1 MATLYELVIKTA
13 QREKGEKKREP
24 SRPYSNFSFEVNV
37 DLENYVM
44 EIFVCLKLSSY
55 WKQQLKQL

>member
-24 SRPYSNFSFEVNV
+24 SRPYLNFSFEVNV
-37 DLENYVM
+37 DLENYVI

-55 WKQQLKQL
+55 

>member
-13 QREKGEKKREP
+13 QREKGEKKKREP
-24 SRPYSNFSFEVNV
+24 SRPYLNFSFEVNV

-44 EIFVCLKLSSY
+44 EIFVCKNS
-55 WKQQLKQL
+55 QVIENNN